1 MGFKEEYMKTNNTV
15 KLLEM
20 LQIATKNGTVDKE
33 MIHHFNKMYS
43 KSIKGQTPENHYN
56 PISVARMIK
65 KEKSH
70 KR

>member
-1 MGFKEEYMKTNNTV
+1 MALREKYMKTDDAV

-20 LQIATKNGTVDKE
+20 LKIATKNGTVDKE

-43 KSIKGQTPENHYN
+43 QSIKGQTPENHYN
-56 PISVARMIK
+56 PISVSRMIK
-65 KEKSH
+65 KEKSQ